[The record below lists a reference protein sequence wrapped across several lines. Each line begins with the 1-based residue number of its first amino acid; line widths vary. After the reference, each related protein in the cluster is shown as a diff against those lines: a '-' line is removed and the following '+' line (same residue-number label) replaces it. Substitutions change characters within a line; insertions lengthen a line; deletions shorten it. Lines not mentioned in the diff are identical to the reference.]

1 MGKKVKPIKNE
12 ELEIDLLEYLKVND
26 ERMYIFY
33 LLLRYTG
40 FRASDILPCKVIDI
54 QKGKLKIREKKT
66 INRANKQEREI
77 LLHKDL
83 KKELYKYIENKNSW
97 EVLFPNNRGHNEHLS
112 YTQAYRI
119 LKKASEEVGIKD
131 FGTHSGRKTCAYHI
145 YMRTKNLND
154 VQLFL
159 MHDSKK
165 DTIKYVD
172 IEEEA
177 RDELVNKMD
186 SPLSKIR

>member
-83 KKELYKYIENKNSW
+83 KKL
-97 EVLFPNNRGHNEHLS
+97 LHG
-112 YTQAYRI
+112 Q
-119 LKKASEEVGIKD
+119 
-131 FGTHSGRKTCAYHI
+131 
-145 YMRTKNLND
+145 M
-154 VQLFL
+154 
-159 MHDSKK
+159 
-165 DTIKYVD
+165 
-172 IEEEA
+172 
-177 RDELVNKMD
+177 
-186 SPLSKIR
+186 